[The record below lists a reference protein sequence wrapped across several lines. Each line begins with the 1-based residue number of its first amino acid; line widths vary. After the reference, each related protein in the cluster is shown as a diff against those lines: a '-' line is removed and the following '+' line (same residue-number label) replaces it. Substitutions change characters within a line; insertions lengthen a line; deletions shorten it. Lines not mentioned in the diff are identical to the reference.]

1 MTTPADPLGR
11 AATPPWTR
19 RAVLAALGL
28 GLVGAA
34 SSCGVRLESDAPD
47 LPLLPRQKAADED
60 LLLSLLRSAQEVVD
74 LASLPLASGGAAWVA
89 AWLTQESLAATTHVT
104 ELRTA
109 LATAHVP
116 SSSYT
121 APRPQGTAEPS
132 TPGRPGTAYRAATLT
147 DAVAGAQA
155 SLVTTHT
162 AAVGSYSA
170 VTASP
175 ANRPF
180 VTALLVH
187 HAVSAVHLGGSVSW
201 PAAALPPAAAAV
213 ALDQVRALRY
223 GAQVAA
229 AHLTGHARATVVALA
244 DEANREEE
252 RLGDWAGSAARPAP
266 AGYTLPF
273 AVHSPTTAD
282 RLVRTLLGA
291 LATDCLRP
299 LAALDDGSGVPA
311 AAETAA
317 RWIGLALPWGGSLPP
332 LPGLQR

>member
-1 MTTPADPLGR
+1 M
-11 AATPPWTR
+11 
-19 RAVLAALGL
+19 
-28 GLVGAA
+28 
-34 SSCGVRLESDAPD
+34 
-47 LPLLPRQKAADED
+47 
-60 LLLSLLRSAQEVVD
+60 
-74 LASLPLASGGAAWVA
+74 
-89 AWLTQESLAATTHVT
+89 
-104 ELRTA
+104 
-109 LATAHVP
+109 
-116 SSSYT
+116 
-121 APRPQGTAEPS
+121 
-132 TPGRPGTAYRAATLT
+132 
-147 DAVAGAQA
+147 
-155 SLVTTHT
+155 
-162 AAVGSYSA
+162 
-170 VTASP
+170 
-175 ANRPF
+175 
-180 VTALLVH
+180 
-187 HAVSAVHLGGSVSW
+187 
-201 PAAALPPAAAAV
+201 
-213 ALDQVRALRY
+213 RY

-252 RLGDWAGSAARPAP
+252 RLGDWAGCAARPAP